1 MFTCGWN
8 GAAVRS
14 GSLWDLWNNNVIED
28 DRQEFLVFPKSA
40 IVDRAGGCRI
50 QKAFTTYSPL
60 DNEGDPNMGRVERGR
75 EIARRR
81 NRRVKLQ
88 TLRKAYAEAKTES
101 EKADILEKVRKIS
114 PFAEV
119 G

>member
-1 MFTCGWN
+1 MF
-8 GAAVRS
+8 AS
-14 GSLWDLWNNNVIED
+14 FS
-28 DRQEFLVFPKSA
+28 KSA
-40 IVDRAGGCRI
+40 IVDRAAGCRI
-50 QKAFTTYSPL
+50 QPAFTNDSPL
-60 DNEGDPNMGRVERGR
+60 DIEDYPIMGRVERGR

-81 NRRVKLQ
+81 NRRAKLQ

-101 EKADILEKVRKIS
+101 EKADVLEKVRKIS